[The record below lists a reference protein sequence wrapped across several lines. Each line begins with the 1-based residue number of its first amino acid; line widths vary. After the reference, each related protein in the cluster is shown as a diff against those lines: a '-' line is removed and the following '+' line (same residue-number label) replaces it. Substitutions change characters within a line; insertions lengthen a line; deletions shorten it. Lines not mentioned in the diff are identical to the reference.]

1 MVLVAHTKNVKGN
14 ATKTNTSI
22 YAINM
27 LLAIQVFIIPVWIQT
42 IHNSLHIR
50 IQQLIFK
57 NYPSRLRPDD
67 FANLHKSI
75 QILITTNSTLID

>member
-50 IQQLIFK
+50 TQQLILK
-57 NYPSRLRPDD
+57 KYPSRLCPDD
-67 FANLHKSI
+67 FTNLHKPI
-75 QILITTNSTLID
+75 QILITANSTLID